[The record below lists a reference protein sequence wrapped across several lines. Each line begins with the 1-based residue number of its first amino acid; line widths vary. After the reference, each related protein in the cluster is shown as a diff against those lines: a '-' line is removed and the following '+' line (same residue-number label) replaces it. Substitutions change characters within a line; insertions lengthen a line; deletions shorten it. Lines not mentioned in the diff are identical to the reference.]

1 MSSPTPFMKNSFP
14 WGRGC
19 DFNPCKRSVDLRE
32 GNIGGG

>member
-1 MSSPTPFMKNSFP
+1 MKNSFP
-14 WGRGC
+14 LGGREC